1 MFWFDDEIY
10 NPIMMNV
17 RELEGGNVEE
27 HVKLIRQRHHEAI
40 DIIRKWKI
48 YATFSSRLI
57 LMQEHI
63 GLVELHNTL
72 STTK

>member
-1 MFWFDDEIY
+1 
-10 NPIMMNV
+10 MMDV

-27 HVKLIRQRHHEAI
+27 PVKLIRQRHHESV

-57 LMQEHI
+57 LMQEQI
-63 GLVELHNTL
+63 GLVELRNTL